1 MILKLNS
8 SFTYWSKIYKLRIV
22 CKIIIDLNLY
32 AYTIN
37 YIIKFPSRLSSD
49 LVHKIWNIKVR
60 LYIVKKCIV
69 ITADLNTSLS
79 KFFNYLH
86 TCNTQLF
93 TLVNLFIINK

>member
-49 LVHKIWNIKVR
+49 LVHKI
-60 LYIVKKCIV
+60 
-69 ITADLNTSLS
+69 
-79 KFFNYLH
+79 
-86 TCNTQLF
+86 
-93 TLVNLFIINK
+93 